1 MENYNEPEIE
11 HEAEHEMQPL
21 VITEDIRSYIYESA
35 KWTKFLSIVGFI
47 VTGLM
52 VLIAISVGSVMQ
64 SMSEIPAYQGLA
76 ALSPGVITVF
86 YLLIALVYF
95 YPSFLMYKFSSAAKL
110 AVLYGSQENLSLA
123 MSKMKSIFKFWGILT
138 IIIIAIYVLMIVGIS
153 IGAGIAA
160 SAA

>member
-1 MENYNEPEIE
+1 MENYNDPEIE
-11 HEAEHEMQPL
+11 QEAADEMQPL
-21 VITEDIRSYIYESA
+21 IITEDIRSYIYETA
-35 KWTKFLSIVGFI
+35 KWTKFMSIVGFI
-47 VTGLM
+47 VTALM
-52 VLIAISVGSVMQ
+52 VLIALSVSSVMQ
-64 SMSEIPAYQGLA
+64 SMSEIPAYQGLVG
-76 ALSPGVITVF
+76 LGSGVITVF

-95 YPSFLMYKFSSAAKL
+95 YPSFLMYKFSSAAKV
-110 AVLYGSQENLSLA
+110 AVFYGSQESLSTA